1 MSSIVQAK
9 TGKLW
14 MLFNRRI
21 DSTARGLG
29 FEPNP
34 GGRRRLPPSPCTS
47 HTASQSHHS
56 GKLHMPRAQLGNP
69 RHREPACPSR
79 RTSTSCMIRTG
90 TNTSNSAMTS
100 VLRAQPRPDRSTGT
114 TCGARCPGA
123 TSTARPAAAMCR
135 VPCRSASGRPT
146 GGETPAARA
155 SSRAGSSTPGGG
167 LGRARRTRWGSGC
180 CSCRGS
186 GNRRVM
192 GVPPREK
199 GPLKDDETQ
208 HNPVTSHASCIILSI
223 GAFLPV
229 I

>member
-14 MLFNRRI
+14 MLFNRRT

-100 VLRAQPRPDRSTGT
+100 VLRAQPRPDRRRVLPVVR
-114 TCGARCPGA
+114 GAPALLQRLGQPRRCVGFHVALRPG
-123 TSTARPAAAMCR
+123 
-135 VPCRSASGRPT
+135 GRQGERHQRRGRHHELAVQRRGEDW
-146 GGETPAARA
+146 GGHGEADGDLGAAR
-155 SSRAGSSTPGGG
+155 
-167 LGRARRTRWGSGC
+167 
-180 CSCRGS
+180 
-186 GNRRVM
+186 V
-192 GVPPREK
+192 GVQATGE
-199 GPLKDDETQ
+199 
-208 HNPVTSHASCIILSI
+208 
-223 GAFLPV
+223 
-229 I
+229 